1 MAVAVGPDYSLA
13 VVTAGDYSLVEEG
26 VEGVEGAEHALA
38 AAVEEGGEE
47 GGEHALAAAAVEEE
61 EEEAVEA
68 AALAPL
74 LVRNKLFR
82 WDNIQLPHWFHEHS
96 RFYRNIYSRQ

>member
-1 MAVAVGPDYSLA
+1 MGPDYSLA
-13 VVTAGDYSLVEEG
+13 VVAAGDYSLVE
-26 VEGVEGAEHALA
+26 EGVEGAEHALA
-38 AAVEEGGEE
+38 AAVEEG
-47 GGEHALAAAAVEEE
+47 V
-61 EEEAVEA
+61 EEEAVVEEA

-96 RFYRNIYSRQ
+96 RFYRKIYSRL

>member
-1 MAVAVGPDYSLA
+1 MGPDYSLA

-38 AAVEEGGEE
+38 AAVEEGAEE
-47 GGEHALAAAAVEEE
+47 GAEHALAAAAVEEV
-61 EEEAVEA
+61 EEEAVVEEA